1 MVVYL
6 DIAFF
11 LNFFADALALYV
23 TARVSALPVDRRK
36 LLLAAGLGGT
46 YGALCALP
54 VFRMGAAVLP
64 ELAVAAALVR
74 LAYGRSGTF
83 PRQFLMFFLLSCTM
97 GGVLLAA
104 VQLLQSRQGM
114 TILRSLDWKVFF
126 LAGGGCFA
134 VLSVVFRGE
143 ARHAVRGQLYHG
155 AVERRGRKAPVT
167 ALLDTGHGL
176 TDGLTGA
183 PVLTVHWSALDALWT
198 PEERRALQRLER
210 LGAAA
215 CLPELGAG
223 FRLLPYRAVGVEDGL
238 LLCFRPDKV
247 TLEGR
252 DLGRVTVAL
261 SPTAVS
267 EGGANALWGGEGE
280 KEGQYAA

>member
-83 PRQFLMFFLLSCTM
+83 PRQFLMFF
-97 GGVLLAA
+97 LLAA